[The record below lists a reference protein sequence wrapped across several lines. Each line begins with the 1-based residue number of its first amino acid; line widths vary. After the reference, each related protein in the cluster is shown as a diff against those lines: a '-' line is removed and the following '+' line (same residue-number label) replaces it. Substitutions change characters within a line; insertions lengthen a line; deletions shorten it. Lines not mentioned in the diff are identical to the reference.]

1 MQEIDGQY
9 SVQSVHP
16 QKTICDMIGYVNSS
30 HVIKIACDIGSP
42 KHYPSILG
50 NNYLPLGLLMLND
63 FNRNASLHAGWN
75 KI

>member
-1 MQEIDGQY
+1 
-9 SVQSVHP
+9 
-16 QKTICDMIGYVNSS
+16 MIGYVNSS